1 MKPAGFEGRFL
12 RVTTEGNTLL
22 SVFGITLGAGDRE
35 ISVGTMIAGSVV
47 SQARH
52 KGKSANPDGDN
63 WVKSPIFAEEA
74 FLQGGERSLATTE
87 TQVTQLGLE
96 VARRI
101 PGTILRLC
109 HVRERK
115 RV

>member
-1 MKPAGFEGRFL
+1 MKPAGYEGQFL
-12 RVTTEGNTLL
+12 RVMNEGNTVL
-22 SVFGITLGAGDRE
+22 SVWGINQGARKGE

-63 WVKSPIFAEEA
+63 WVKSPILAEEA

-87 TQVTQLGLE
+87 TQATQLGLE
-96 VARRI
+96 GTRRI